1 MQYEIKHIHEDLGVS
16 IVYVTH
22 DQSEALTLS
31 NRIAVFN
38 DGIIEQLAAPADLYE
53 KPENTFVAQFIG
65 ESNSLTGTVREMENS
80 HCLVDLDGGG
90 EVRALRVNVNAV
102 GERTTLSLRPE
113 RVEVNPPEGKFP
125 NVFEGRVEELIYL
138 GDHIRTRASVC
149 GRDDFIVK
157 IPNAAHHAALKE
169 GETATFGW
177 TMEDCRA
184 LDG

>member
-1 MQYEIKHIHEDLGVS
+1 
-16 IVYVTH
+16 
-22 DQSEALTLS
+22 
-31 NRIAVFN
+31 
-38 DGIIEQLAAPADLYE
+38 
-53 KPENTFVAQFIG
+53 
-65 ESNSLTGTVREMENS
+65 MENS